1 MMNLSASELQA
12 YEALY
17 KNQGARIQF
26 FCDQVTYQGIIDAI
40 LPDIR
45 QVKLRHT
52 KIVEGDHYMG
62 NLRFRFSHL
71 TSFKVVE
78 SSESVNKYPRN
89 EYLLN
94 ILRNRKPERSD
105 VIAKALYGDKQSDES
120 DDENADE
127 NIEEKFILD
136 LPEHIEHRLAQ
147 DYVVIDTV
155 GETFQRAMECIA
167 SQEVI
172 GVSFHGSKISR
183 FGKFTWICVS
193 TDVCSFLFDIQQMGK
208 EAFENGLKAMFESK
222 FIQKVIHDC
231 SFPSDCLAHQYSTI
245 LNNVF
250 DTRVS
255 DFVISMQRYSE
266 KYKFH
271 SYTSLDS
278 CLRTYLQVPQKF
290 IFQRETCQSNE
301 AKRPITNAYLYDLL
315 KSVLY
320 LKLLQ
325 EKLCQELLSPFHR
338 AVGFYRTVLS
348 DSDQPLI
355 DLLGEDLSSPDRIPQ
370 TLLMNGIQT
379 ARFQK
384 PRKLENLSLRCM
396 FIQPQT
402 GKVIRPYL
410 GIPAAVKNACF
421 QNEQKKKMLAKNQIV
436 NDETS
441 KQEKNPLLINGVSKA
456 PIKPYL
462 GSLEALKDSIHKS
475 EEKKKSAMTEKNTV
489 SKCQTTMKPNK
500 NTTLTNGDLE
510 SLSDLS
516 ESFSSEVKC
525 DYLSGRPSLRQLD
538 EIYHKLANRKY
549 PDQSETHI
557 SVKPSICSV
566 SKFAVSPSSNIDL
579 ESSKDLSSTSIEANE
594 SSDTCSQ
601 SSNSS
606 ECGDVWSKLREEIM
620 AEKAQYDFYGD
631 KKIQYLPG

>member
-1 MMNLSASELQA
+1 MNLSASELQA

-17 KNQGARIQF
+17 KHQGARIEF

-52 KIVEGDHYMG
+52 KIVDGDHYMG

-94 ILRNRKPERSD
+94 ILRNRRPERSD
-105 VIAKALYGDKQSDES
+105 IIAKALYGDRQSDES
-120 DDENADE
+120 DDENEDE
-127 NIEEKFILD
+127 KAEEKFVLD
-136 LPEHIEHRLAQ
+136 LPEHLEHRLAK

-155 GETFQRAMECIA
+155 NETFHRAMKCIA
-167 SQEVI
+167 KQETI

-183 FGKFTWICVS
+183 LGKLTWICVS

-208 EAFENGLKAMFESK
+208 EAFDNGLKDMFESK
-222 FIQKVIHDC
+222 FVKKVIHDC
-231 SFPSDCLAHQYSTI
+231 RFPSDCLAHQYSTS

-250 DTRVS
+250 DTRAA

-271 SYTSLDS
+271 SYASLDS
-278 CLRTYLQVPQKF
+278 CLRTYLRVPQEF
-290 IFQRETCQSNE
+290 IFQRETCLSNE
-301 AKRPITNAYLYDLL
+301 TKRPITNAYLYDLL

-325 EKLCQELLSPFHR
+325 EKLRKELLSPFSR
-338 AVGFYRTVLS
+338 AVGFHRTILA

-355 DLLGEDLSSPDRIPQ
+355 DLLGEDLSRPDRIPQ

-384 PRKLENLSLRCM
+384 PRKVENLSLRCT

-410 GIPAAVKNACF
+410 GKTALL
-421 QNEQKKKMLAKNQIV
+421 QNEQKKKMLAENQIV
-436 NDETS
+436 NEIHETP
-441 KQEKNPLLINGVSKA
+441 KQEKNPSLTNGVSKA

-462 GSLEALKDSIHKS
+462 GSLEALLDSLRKNEERKKAS
-475 EEKKKSAMTEKNTV
+475 MAEKKEASE
-489 SKCQTTMKPNK
+489 CQAALKQNENPS
-500 NTTLTNGDLE
+500 LTNGVSK
-510 SLSDLS
+510 SLNDPTENS
-516 ESFSSEVKC
+516 SSEVKSN
-525 DYLSGRPSLRQLD
+525 YLSGRPSLRQLD
-538 EIYHKLANRKY
+538 EVYHRLANRKY
-549 PDQSETHI
+549 PDQSET
-557 SVKPSICSV
+557 SVNAKPSVSSV
-566 SKFAVSPSSNIDL
+566 SKFAGRQSVSPSSNTDL
-579 ESSKDLSSTSIEANE
+579 DSVSNKSTDRNE
-594 SSDTCSQ
+594 SSHSQ
-601 SSNSS
+601 SNNNS
-606 ECGDVWSKLREEIM
+606 ECGDVWLKLREEIM
-620 AEKAQYDFYGD
+620 AEKANSQYDYYGD
-631 KKIQYLPG
+631 KTIQYLPG